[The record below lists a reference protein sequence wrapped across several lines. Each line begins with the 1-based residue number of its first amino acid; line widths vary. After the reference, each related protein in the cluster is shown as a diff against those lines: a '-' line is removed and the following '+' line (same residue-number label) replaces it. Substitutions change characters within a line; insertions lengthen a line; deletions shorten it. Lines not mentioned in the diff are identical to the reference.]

1 ADRPGT
7 ASLRADSVPSAW
19 HRPAAGR
26 ARDRACE
33 RSVRRAKAANQ
44 QRGRGAPLRGD
55 GLSRRQR
62 RRDVHARAR
71 APAEAG
77 VSESRNV
84 EIKARITSVA
94 AIAPRVAVL
103 ADRGPIE
110 IEQDDTFFV
119 CERGR
124 LKLRALSP
132 SEGQLIF
139 YRRANQAGPKESR
152 FVISPTGSPDSLREA
167 LGRAYGS
174 AGRVRKHRTLY
185 LVGRTRVHLDRV
197 DGL

>member
-1 ADRPGT
+1 M
-7 ASLRADSVPSAW
+7 
-19 HRPAAGR
+19 
-26 ARDRACE
+26 
-33 RSVRRAKAANQ
+33 
-44 QRGRGAPLRGD
+44 
-55 GLSRRQR
+55 
-62 RRDVHARAR
+62 
-71 APAEAG
+71 
-77 VSESRNV
+77 SESRNV

-110 IEQDDTFFV
+110 LEQDDTFFV

-197 DGL
+197 DGLGDFLELEVVLAEGESTDAGVKEARGLMTALGVTHDQLVEGAYIDLLSQSGGSCSRPS

>member
-1 ADRPGT
+1 
-7 ASLRADSVPSAW
+7 
-19 HRPAAGR
+19 
-26 ARDRACE
+26 
-33 RSVRRAKAANQ
+33 
-44 QRGRGAPLRGD
+44 
-55 GLSRRQR
+55 
-62 RRDVHARAR
+62 
-71 APAEAG
+71 

-84 EIKARITSVA
+84 EIKARIASVEA
-94 AIAPRVAVL
+94 MAPRVAAL
-103 ADRGPIE
+103 ADRGPVE

-132 SEGQLIF
+132 TEGQLIF

-152 FVISPTGSPDSLREA
+152 FVISPTASPDSLRDA
-167 LGRAYGS
+167 LTLAYGS

-197 DGL
+197 ESLGHFLELEVVLAAGESPDAGVKEARALMTALGLADDQLIDGAYVDLLWPS

>member
-1 ADRPGT
+1 
-7 ASLRADSVPSAW
+7 
-19 HRPAAGR
+19 
-26 ARDRACE
+26 
-33 RSVRRAKAANQ
+33 
-44 QRGRGAPLRGD
+44 
-55 GLSRRQR
+55 
-62 RRDVHARAR
+62 
-71 APAEAG
+71 

-84 EIKARITSVA
+84 EIKARIASIE
-94 AIAPRVAVL
+94 AIAPRVAAL

-124 LKLRALSP
+124 LKLRMFSASA
-132 SEGQLIF
+132 GQLIF

-167 LGRAYGS
+167 LAMAYGA

-185 LVGRTRVHLDRV
+185 IVGRTRVHLDRV
-197 DGL
+197 EGLGDFLELEVVLAEGESADAGVKEARGLMATLGLADDQLVEGAYVDLISRGGSCSRRS